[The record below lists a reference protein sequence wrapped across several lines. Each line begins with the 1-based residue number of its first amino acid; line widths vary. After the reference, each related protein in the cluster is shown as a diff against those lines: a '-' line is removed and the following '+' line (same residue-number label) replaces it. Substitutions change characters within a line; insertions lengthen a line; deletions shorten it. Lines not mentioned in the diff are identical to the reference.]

1 MCRTVKKNTIFA
13 SVILIASIFFVLSGC
28 VDQSVDK
35 YQEAKNNPSSSI
47 AKEVENQSLEKKI
60 PDLHSEI
67 SETSIWIEPGLE
79 NHQRIYPFTNLNY
92 SIVNK
97 ENATIRFESKLFE
110 NQDPILILEQYFV
123 LTVPFINQTKDI
135 GFEELQKIWTL
146 QDEPTETIIW
156 IDPDDLNDLKIIFNQ
171 VPGKNVVSSI
181 EQPEICKIDNCF
193 RIMDFSE
200 VDARW
205 RIIKVDNQS
214 LLMKDFLPEKYRLV
228 LRIFAY
234 QSNSISRSEDLDM
247 LFEKESNFSPSLLT
261 SVMLTG
267 TTALVRNTAYQI
279 EQNGVEFPLENINEL
294 VEPIDIL
301 HVSNEAPFY
310 SQCPPA
316 IPLRKEMRFCSAP
329 NYIETLKL
337 MGVDVVELTG
347 NHLLDWGPE
356 AFLENLELYKL
367 NGIKTYGGGST
378 PEEAKQPLI
387 IEHNGNKIAFIG
399 CNLPGPTN
407 NWVSKERPG
416 SLLCD
421 FDELENLIKDLRE
434 NQINPIF
441 TFQHYEFDTFSVNK
455 LLRDDFWKMAN
466 AGAVIVSGSQ
476 AHFPQGIDFVNSSFV
491 HYGLGNFIFDQM
503 YSFWRMATIDVH
515 YFYDNRY
522 INTYQIPIINENFG
536 QPREMTEEEAK
547 VFFDKIFNNSFYYQ
561 ENTQ

>member
-135 GFEELQKIWTL
+135 GFEELQKIWAL